1 MSRSNTRSY
10 PMSMAGTPRMHR
22 KCRLGDRSG
31 TAVGNGCLTQTLART
46 VTVGIPVDVP
56 LRHTFRT
63 NERGRSPRTRFVSV
77 LRVDHAQLCETCASR
92 EHRRV
97 RGPAGEA
104 GSVAPDPWA
113 VSCDNWAQT
122 GAAPW
127 TTGPTA
133 VGSAGDVPFRP
144 LFRRRLSPACRRSHP
159 RHGGRCPRRQHPRP
173 RPGTERRSVRVHRLH
188 SATTMMTE

>member
-10 PMSMAGTPRMHR
+10 PMSMAGTSRMHR

-46 VTVGIPVDVP
+46 VTVGTPLTF
-56 LRHTFRT
+56 LRHTCRT
-63 NERGRSPRTRFVSV
+63 NERGPIAQNAIRVGFARRSRTAVRNVC
-77 LRVDHAQLCETCASR
+77 LT

-97 RGPAGEA
+97 RGSAGEA
-104 GSVAPDPWA
+104 GSVAPNPWA